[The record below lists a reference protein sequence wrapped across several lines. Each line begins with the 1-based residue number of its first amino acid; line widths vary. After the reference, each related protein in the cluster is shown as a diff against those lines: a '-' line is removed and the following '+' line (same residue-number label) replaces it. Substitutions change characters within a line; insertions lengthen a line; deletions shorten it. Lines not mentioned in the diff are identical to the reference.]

1 MRPIAALAAAGS
13 NPIDAGR
20 RNLLLLIQLRWLA
33 VGGQFAAILVV
44 RFGLGIALPIGPML
58 LPLALL
64 VALNVLATIALS
76 RPPITNVQ
84 LFASLLVDVGCL
96 TAQLFLSGGVT
107 NPFVT
112 LYLLQVVLGAVLL
125 EAWSSWALVV
135 LTSAIFAG
143 LAVVN
148 LPLPLPPHLAT
159 NLSGPYVF
167 GSWFNFTLAAVLLV
181 LFVTRVAH
189 NLRARDAH
197 VAALRQQAAEEEHI
211 VRMGLLASGAAHELA
226 TPLASLSVILGDW
239 RNEPAVAGTPHLA
252 AEVDEMRTEV
262 ARCKEILGGILF
274 AAGEVTGEAPARTTL
289 QRFVA
294 NLVTTWRRTHPDAV
308 RVEDRIGT
316 DLPIVA
322 DRALEQALTNL
333 LDNALEAAADRI
345 VLVVER
351 DGGTLVLTV
360 HDNGSGF
367 ADTILANLGKPYQS
381 SKQRRGAGLGLFLST
396 NVLRT
401 LGGTLSARNLTA
413 GGAEVQMRV
422 PLATIAPDDAR

>member
-1 MRPIAALAAAGS
+1 
-13 NPIDAGR
+13 
-20 RNLLLLIQLRWLA
+20 
-33 VGGQFAAILVV
+33 
-44 RFGLGIALPIGPML
+44 ML
-58 LPLALL
+58 L
-64 VALNVLATIALS
+64 
-76 RPPITNVQ
+76 
-84 LFASLLVDVGCL
+84 
-96 TAQLFLSGGVT
+96 
-107 NPFVT
+107 
-112 LYLLQVVLGAVLL
+112 
-125 EAWSSWALVV
+125 
-135 LTSAIFAG
+135 
-143 LAVVN
+143 
-148 LPLPLPPHLAT
+148 
-159 NLSGPYVF
+159 
-167 GSWFNFTLAAVLLV
+167 
-181 LFVTRVAH
+181 
-189 NLRARDAH
+189 
-197 VAALRQQAAEEEHI
+197 
-211 VRMGLLASGAAHELA
+211 
-226 TPLASLSVILGDW
+226 
-239 RNEPAVAGTPHLA
+239 
-252 AEVDEMRTEV
+252 
-262 ARCKEILGGILF
+262 LGGILF

-401 LGGTLSARNLTA
+401 LGGTLSARNLAA